1 MTLSFQGGDVD
12 TDSLTDLGVH
22 TTRVDDM
29 TRKRL
34 NELRRT
40 AESLRAQFPG
50 FGGVLMAQVDALAD
64 AIAAGGKL

>member
-1 MTLSFQGGDVD
+1 MNFQFPCDDVQ
-12 TDSLTDLGVH
+12 LEDLGVH
-22 TTRVDDM
+22 TTRVDDL

-40 AESLRAQFPG
+40 ADSLRAQFPG